1 MVQVKGNAVDY
12 LLDVK
17 NGRIKQGLGTG
28 CPIDDHIRF
37 KRSQLNII
45 LGHDNV
51 GKSYF
56 ITWYFLTLAL
66 KHDLRFILWMG
77 ENSKGQI
84 LRDMI
89 QMYRGVKFAKL
100 TEQQI
105 LSSAAYLEQFFDFV
119 DNKHLYKPEALLK
132 LFENS
137 DADACLI
144 DPFTGLDRDMTYEGN
159 YRFLNMSRE
168 FTNRTGKTIYINTHP
183 NSESGR
189 SGNLYPD
196 GEWKGHLKAPLK
208 DHIEGGKAFL
218 NRCDD
223 MFIIHRLIKH
233 ETMKY
238 YTMFSAEKIKD
249 VETGGAINRLNEPM
263 LCEFNFGLGFIVQ
276 SVDALEPFRPSLI
289 PHDNKINFNG

>member
-1 MVQVKGNAVDY
+1 MVQVQGNVTDY

-17 NGRIKQGLGTG
+17 HGRVKQGLGIG
-28 CPIDDHIRF
+28 CPLDENIRF

-56 ITWYFLTLAL
+56 IAWYFLTLAL
-66 KHDLRFILWMG
+66 KHDLKFMLWAG
-77 ENSKGQI
+77 ENNKGQI

-89 QMYRGVKFAKL
+89 QMYRGVKFTEL
-100 TEQQI
+100 TEQEI
-105 LSSAAYLEQFFDFV
+105 MSSAAYLEQFFYFV
-119 DNKHLYKPEALLK
+119 DNKQLYKPEALLRI
-132 LFENS
+132 FEG
-137 DADACLI
+137 AEVDACLI

-159 YRFLNMSRE
+159 YRFLNMARD
-168 FTNRTGKTIYINTHP
+168 FCNRTGKTLYINTHP
-183 NSESGR
+183 TSESGR
-189 SGNLYPD
+189 NGNLYPD
-196 GEWKGHLKAPLK
+196 GEWKGHLKPPLK

-233 ETMKY
+233 ESMKF

-249 VETGGAINRLNEPM
+249 TETGGSINRLNEPL
-263 LCEFNFGLGFIVQ
+263 LCEFNYGLGFTVHGMDPLQ
-276 SVDALEPFRPSLI
+276 PFRPK
-289 PHDNKINFNG
+289 PQTTNKFQF

>member
-1 MVQVKGNAVDY
+1 MVQKAGNVTDY

-17 NGRIKQGLGTG
+17 HGRVKQGLGLG
-28 CPIDDHIRF
+28 CTLDENIRF

-56 ITWYFLTLAL
+56 ITWYFLSLAL
-66 KHDLRFILWMG
+66 THNLRFILWAG

-84 LRDMI
+84 LRDMV
-89 QMYRGVKFAKL
+89 QMYRGVKF
-100 TEQQI
+100 TE
-105 LSSAAYLEQFFDFV
+105 LSDHEIMSTAMYIEQFFEFV
-119 DNKHLYKPEALLK
+119 DNKILYKPEALLK
-132 LFENS
+132 IFSES
-137 DADACLI
+137 EADACLI

-159 YRFLNMSRE
+159 YRFLNMARD
-168 FTNRTGKTIYINTHP
+168 FCNRTGKTVYINTHP
-183 NSESGR
+183 TSESGR
-189 SGNLYPD
+189 NGNLYTEGD
-196 GEWKGHLKAPLK
+196 WKGHLKPPLK

-233 ETMKY
+233 ESMKY

-249 VETGGAINRLNEPM
+249 TETGGSINRLNEPV
-263 LCEFNFGLGFIVQ
+263 LCEFNFGLGFIVGG
-276 SVDALEPFRPSLI
+276 VDVLSKIRPERQKSNQL
-289 PHDNKINFNG
+289 NF

>member
-1 MVQVKGNAVDY
+1 MVQTAGNVTDY

-17 NGRIKQGLGTG
+17 HGRIKQGLGID
-28 CPIDDHIRF
+28 CFLDDHIRF

-56 ITWYFLTLAL
+56 ITWYFLSLAIA
-66 KHDLRFILWMG
+66 HDLKFILWAG

-89 QMYRGVKFAKL
+89 QMYKGVKFTEL
-100 TEQQI
+100 TDHEI
-105 LSSAAYLEQFFDFV
+105 MSTAMYLEQFFDFV
-119 DNKHLYKPEALLK
+119 DNKILYKPEALLK
-132 LFENS
+132 LFAES

-159 YRFLNMSRE
+159 YRFLNLARD
-168 FTNRTGKTIYINTHP
+168 FCNRTGKTIYVNTHP
-183 NSESGR
+183 TSESGR
-189 SGNLYPD
+189 NGNLYTEGD
-196 GEWKGHLKAPLK
+196 WKGHLKPPLK

-249 VETGGAINRLNEPM
+249 TETGGAINRLNEPV
-263 LCEFNFGLGFIVQ
+263 LCEFNYGLGFIVGG
-276 SVDALEPFRPSLI
+276 VDALHKFRPERETT
-289 PHDNKINFNG
+289 NKFKF

>member
-1 MVQVKGNAVDY
+1 MVQVQGNVTDY

-17 NGRIKQGLGTG
+17 HGRVKQGLGIG
-28 CPIDDHIRF
+28 CSLDNHIRF

-56 ITWYFLTLAL
+56 ITWYFLSLAL
-66 KHDLRFILWMG
+66 HHDLRFMLWAG
-77 ENSKGQI
+77 ENNKGQI

-89 QMYRGVKFAKL
+89 QMYRGVKFTEL
-100 TEQQI
+100 TEHEI
-105 LSSAAYLEQFFDFV
+105 MSSAAYLEQFFYFV
-119 DNKHLYKPEALLK
+119 DNKQLYKPDALLK
-132 LFENS
+132 IFEG
-137 DADACLI
+137 AEVDACLI

-159 YRFLNMSRE
+159 YRFLNMARD
-168 FTNRTGKTIYINTHP
+168 FCNRTGKTIYINTHP
-183 NSESGR
+183 TSESGR
-189 SGNLYPD
+189 NGNLYPD
-196 GEWKGHLKAPLK
+196 GEWKGHLKPPLK

-233 ETMKY
+233 ESMKY

-249 VETGGAINRLNEPM
+249 TETGGSINRLNEPI
-263 LCEFNFGLGFIVQ
+263 LCEFNYGLGFTVHGADPLTSI
-276 SVDALEPFRPSLI
+276 RPNRETS
-289 PHDNKINFNG
+289 NKFKF

>member
-1 MVQVKGNAVDY
+1 MVQVQGNVTDY

-17 NGRIKQGLGTG
+17 HGRVKQGLGIG
-28 CPIDDHIRF
+28 CPLDENIRF

-56 ITWYFLTLAL
+56 ISWYFLTLAL
-66 KHDLRFILWMG
+66 KHDLKFMLWAG
-77 ENSKGQI
+77 ENNKGQI

-89 QMYRGVKFAKL
+89 QMYRGVKFTEL
-100 TEQQI
+100 TEQEI
-105 LSSAAYLEQFFDFV
+105 MSSAAYLEQFFYFV
-119 DNKHLYKPEALLK
+119 DNKQLYKPEALLRI
-132 LFENS
+132 FEG
-137 DADACLI
+137 AEVDACLI

-159 YRFLNMSRE
+159 YRFLNMARD
-168 FTNRTGKTIYINTHP
+168 FCNRTGKTLYINTHP
-183 NSESGR
+183 TSESGR
-189 SGNLYPD
+189 NGNLYPD
-196 GEWKGHLKAPLK
+196 GEWKGHLKPPLK

-233 ETMKY
+233 ESMKF

-249 VETGGAINRLNEPM
+249 TETGGSINRLNEPL
-263 LCEFNFGLGFIVQ
+263 LCEFNYGLGFTVHGMDPLQ
-276 SVDALEPFRPSLI
+276 PFRPK
-289 PHDNKINFNG
+289 PQTTNKFQF

>member
-1 MVQVKGNAVDY
+1 MIQKAGDVTDY

-17 NGRIKQGLGTG
+17 NGRIKQGLGIG
-28 CPIDDHIRF
+28 CAIDEHIRF
-37 KRSQLNII
+37 KRSQMNII

-56 ITWYFLTLAL
+56 ITWYFLTLAIA
-66 KHDLRFILWMG
+66 HDLKFILWMG

-89 QMYRGVKFAKL
+89 QMYRGVKFTDL
-100 TEQQI
+100 TEQEI
-105 LSSAAYLEQFFDFV
+105 ISTSIYIEQFFEFV
-119 DNKHLYKPEALLK
+119 DNKLLYKPDALLK
-132 LFENS
+132 VFSES
-137 DADACLI
+137 EADACLI

-159 YRFLNMSRE
+159 YRFLNMARD
-168 FTNRTGKTIYINTHP
+168 FCNRTGKTIYINTHP
-183 NSESGR
+183 TSESGR
-189 SGNLYPD
+189 GGNLYTD
-196 GEWKGHLKAPLK
+196 GDWKGHLKPPLK

-233 ETMKY
+233 ESMKY

-249 VETGGAINRLNEPM
+249 TETGGAINRLNEPI
-263 LCEFNFGLGFIVQ
+263 LCEFNKGLGFVIQ
-276 SVDALEPFRPSLI
+276 GIDALATYRPKRQTL
-289 PHDNKINFNG
+289 NTFKF